1 MFSTPTALTLRLS
14 ASLVAL
20 SLAVPAAQA
29 QDTEISFSFGA
40 GLKYAPVYEGS
51 DEYGVGP
58 TITGGLNSL
67 SLGGMSL
74 GGGDGLGFSVAP
86 SFGFVGARDAGEYS
100 ELKGFDDIDW
110 ALEVGVK
117 LGYTWEYA
125 DVSAAVR
132 RGFNGHEGVVGDLAA
147 NAIIRPDDRT
157 TLRFGPRMTFANDE
171 YAETYFSV
179 PASATK
185 LGRYNADGGLKSY
198 GLEAVFHRELSDDWA
213 IEGKLGWARLTDD
226 FADSPITSAGRENQ
240 GSVSVTLIRAFNW
253 RF

>member
-1 MFSTPTALTLRLS
+1 MFRSPKATPARLS
-14 ASLVAL
+14 ASLIAL

-29 QDTEISFSFGA
+29 QDNHISFAFGA
-40 GLKYAPVYEGS
+40 GPKYAPVYEGS
-51 DEYGVGP
+51 DEYGVGA

-67 SLGGMSL
+67 SLGGMSM
-74 GGGDGLGFSVAP
+74 GGGDGLGFSIGP
-86 SFGFVGARDAGEYS
+86 SFGFVGARDADEYS
-100 ELKGFDDIDW
+100 ELKGFDDTDW

-117 LGYTWEYA
+117 IGYTWEYA
-125 DVSAAVR
+125 EVSAAVR

-171 YAETYFSV
+171 YTDTYFSV
-179 PASATK
+179 PASAVN
-185 LGRYNADGGLKSY
+185 LGRYNADGGMKSY
-198 GLEAVFHRELSDDWA
+198 GLEAIVHRELSDSWA

-226 FADSPITSAGRENQ
+226 FADSPITSAGSSNQ
-240 GSVSVTLIRAFNW
+240 GSVSVTLIRQFNW

>member
-1 MFSTPTALTLRLS
+1 MMRHNPSALLMPFF
-14 ASLVAL
+14 AL
-20 SLAVPAAQA
+20 SLAASAAEA
-29 QDTEISFSFGA
+29 QDTHISFSFGA
-40 GLKYAPVYEGS
+40 GPKYAPVYEGS

-67 SLGGMSL
+67 SLGGMSV

-86 SFGFVGARDAGEYS
+86 SFGFVGARDASEYS

-117 LGYTWEYA
+117 IGYTWEYA
-125 DVSAAVR
+125 EVSAAVR

-147 NAIIRPDDRT
+147 NAIVRPDDRT
-157 TLRFGPRMTFANDE
+157 TFRFGPRITFANDE
-171 YAETYFSV
+171 YADTYFSV
-179 PASATK
+179 PASAAK
-185 LGRYNADGGLKSY
+185 LGRYNADGGMKSY
-198 GLEAVFHRELSDDWA
+198 GLEAIVHRELSDTWA

-226 FADSPITSAGRENQ
+226 FADSPITSAGSADQ
-240 GSVSVTLIRAFNW
+240 GSISVTLIRQFNW